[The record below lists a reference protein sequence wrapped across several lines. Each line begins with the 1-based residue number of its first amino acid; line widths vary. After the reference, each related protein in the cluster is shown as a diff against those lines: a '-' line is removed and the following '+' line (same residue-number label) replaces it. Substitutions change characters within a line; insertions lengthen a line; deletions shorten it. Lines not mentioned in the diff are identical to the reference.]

1 MSVKERESDKDN
13 NDNDNSNNNNK
24 SLNTSTREEL
34 WNTRQQLYRL
44 YDLESISVW
53 RARDLLVMNELME
66 EYDLIAVLAKKQ
78 KQNREEEVLTDLHA
92 IKDRINSS
100 ISEAN
105 ASRDYGKKAL
115 LAKQLDKILTL
126 IALTEAD
133 NREGINRIIATY
145 HLLNRGDKQLLK
157 ALHKLVEEL
166 EGRRKEEGGKA
177 KVEAEEEY
185 RSTISKIREELEREI
200 IELKKRL

>member
-1 MSVKERESDKDN
+1 M
-13 NDNDNSNNNNK
+13 
-24 SLNTSTREEL
+24 
-34 WNTRQQLYRL
+34 

-53 RARDLLVMNELME
+53 RARDLLVMHELME
-66 EYDLIAVLAKKQ
+66 EYDLITILVKTQ
-78 KQNREEEVLTDLHA
+78 QNREEEVLTDLHA

-157 ALHKLVEEL
+157 VLHKLVEEL
-166 EGRRKEEGGKA
+166 EGGEEGEGGKA
-177 KVEAEEEY
+177 KVEEEY
-185 RSTISKIREELEREI
+185 RSTISRLREELEREI